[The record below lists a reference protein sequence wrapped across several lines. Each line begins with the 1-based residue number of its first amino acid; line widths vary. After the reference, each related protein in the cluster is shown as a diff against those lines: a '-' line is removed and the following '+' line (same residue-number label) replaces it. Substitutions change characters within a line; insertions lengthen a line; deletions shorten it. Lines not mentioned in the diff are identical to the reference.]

1 MITKSENLDCFKLNV
16 TFRTIISRSIT
27 FNSEVKMENQTPSQA
42 LISKGW
48 KYFIIVGVIVA
59 LAGLGATSLP
69 VMAGVT
75 ISTIIGT
82 LLLITGLVQV
92 YHTFRIHSW
101 KEKIWYVLSALLYI
115 VGGLFI
121 LFNPLEGLM
130 TITTIM
136 VVVMIFNGLTRMIFG
151 ITNKNLP
158 GSGMVI
164 LSGLLSVAIGG
175 YFFFL
180 LDNPEFSL
188 SLLGT
193 FVGVSLI
200 MEGVSFVFLGVKMK
214 KLANK
219 N

>member
-1 MITKSENLDCFKLNV
+1 MITIIENLDCFKLIL
-16 TFRTIISRSIT
+16 TFRNTISLSLT
-27 FNSEVKMENQTPSQA
+27 FNTEVKMKNQTPSQA

-101 KEKIWYVLSALLYI
+101 KEKIWYVLSALFYI
-115 VGGLFI
+115 VGGFFI

-151 ITNKNLP
+151 FTNKNLP

-200 MEGVSFVFLGVKMK
+200 MEGVSFVFLGLKMK
-214 KLANK
+214 KLVN
-219 N
+219 NN

>member
-1 MITKSENLDCFKLNV
+1 MK
-16 TFRTIISRSIT
+16 
-27 FNSEVKMENQTPSQA
+27 NQTPSQA
-42 LISKGW
+42 LISKSW
-48 KYFIIVGVIVA
+48 KYFIAVGLIVT

-75 ISTIIGT
+75 ISTLIGIV
-82 LLLITGLVQV
+82 LLITGLVQV
-92 YHTFRIHSW
+92 YHTFRIHAW
-101 KEKIWYVLSALLYI
+101 KEKLWYVLSALFYI
-115 VGGLFI
+115 VGALFI
-121 LFNPLEGLM
+121 LFKPLEGLM

-151 ITNKNLP
+151 FTNKNLP

-200 MEGVSFVFLGVKMK
+200 FEGMSFLFIGLRIRKALK
-214 KLANK
+214 A
-219 N
+219 

>member
-1 MITKSENLDCFKLNV
+1 
-16 TFRTIISRSIT
+16 
-27 FNSEVKMENQTPSQA
+27 MENQTPSQA

-75 ISTIIGT
+75 I
-82 LLLITGLVQV
+82 
-92 YHTFRIHSW
+92 
-101 KEKIWYVLSALLYI
+101 
-115 VGGLFI
+115 
-121 LFNPLEGLM
+121 
-130 TITTIM
+130 TTIM
-136 VVVMIFNGLTRMIFG
+136 IVVMIFNGLTRMIFG
-151 ITNKNLP
+151 FTNKNLP

-200 MEGVSFVFLGVKMK
+200 FEGMSFIFLGLRMK
-214 KLANK
+214 KLVN
-219 N
+219 NQ

>member
-1 MITKSENLDCFKLNV
+1 MITIFENLDCFKLNP
-16 TFRTIISRSIT
+16 TFRTTISRSIT

-101 KEKIWYVLSALLYI
+101 KEKIWYVLSALFYI

-151 ITNKNLP
+151 FTNKNLP

-214 KLANK
+214 KLAHN

>member
-1 MITKSENLDCFKLNV
+1 
-16 TFRTIISRSIT
+16 
-27 FNSEVKMENQTPSQA
+27 MENQTSSQA
-42 LISKGW
+42 LISKSW
-48 KYFIIVGVIVA
+48 KYFITVGVIAAV
-59 LAGLGATSLP
+59 AGLGATSLP
-69 VMAGVT
+69 VIAGVT

-101 KEKIWYVLSALLYI
+101 KDKLWYVLSALLYI

-151 ITNKNLP
+151 MTNRSIP

-164 LSGLLSVAIGG
+164 LSGLLSVVIGG

-193 FVGVSLI
+193 FVGVSLLL
-200 MEGVSFVFLGVKMK
+200 EGSSFIFLGLQMK
-214 KLANK
+214 KSLK
-219 N
+219 NN

>member
-1 MITKSENLDCFKLNV
+1 
-16 TFRTIISRSIT
+16 
-27 FNSEVKMENQTPSQA
+27 
-42 LISKGW
+42 
-48 KYFIIVGVIVA
+48 
-59 LAGLGATSLP
+59 
-69 VMAGVT
+69 
-75 ISTIIGT
+75 
-82 LLLITGLVQV
+82 
-92 YHTFRIHSW
+92 
-101 KEKIWYVLSALLYI
+101 VLSALFYI

-151 ITNKNLP
+151 FTNKNLP

-214 KLANK
+214 KLAHN

>member
-1 MITKSENLDCFKLNV
+1 
-16 TFRTIISRSIT
+16 
-27 FNSEVKMENQTPSQA
+27 MENQTPSQA

-48 KYFIIVGVIVA
+48 KYFIIVGAIVA

-101 KEKIWYVLSALLYI
+101 KEKIWYVLSALFYI

-151 ITNKNLP
+151 FTNKNLP

-200 MEGVSFVFLGVKMK
+200 MEGVSFVFLGIKMK
-214 KLANK
+214 KLAHN

>member
-1 MITKSENLDCFKLNV
+1 
-16 TFRTIISRSIT
+16 
-27 FNSEVKMENQTPSQA
+27 MENQTPSQA

-82 LLLITGLVQV
+82 LLFITGLVQV

-101 KEKIWYVLSALLYI
+101 KEKIWYVLSALFYI

-151 ITNKNLP
+151 FTNKNLP

-164 LSGLLSVAIGG
+164 LSGLLSVVIGG

-200 MEGVSFVFLGVKMK
+200 LEGVSFVFLGMQMK
-214 KLANK
+214 KLAN
-219 N
+219 NN